1 MHKADIPELK
11 KKIDASSK
19 NVSDQA
25 SLERF
30 RTEYLGKNGVLTGF
44 LKGLKNAGPEERAF
58 LGGELNNIKSSLE
71 AFIELKTGELK
82 KEELNKKLSSGSAD
96 PTLPGI
102 NFPVGGI
109 HPLTAVLHEIIEI
122 FSKLGFV
129 CADGPEIETDYYNFE
144 ALNFPEEHPARD
156 THDTFYLDMA
166 DGKKDLILR
175 THTSPVQIRVM
186 KAHNPPLRI
195 LIPGRVFRHE
205 ATDATHSFVFNQ
217 VEGLVVDEKTNFEDL
232 KGNLTVFARKMF
244 GENLNT
250 RFRPS
255 FFPFT
260 EPSAEMDI
268 ECIFCAGKGCRI
280 CKFTTWLEIM
290 GAGMVHPSVLKAGGY
305 DSEKYTGYAFGMGVE
320 RIAILKYGV
329 NDMRLFFENDI
340 KFLRQF

>member
-1 MHKADIPELK
+1 VLFR
-11 KKIDASSK
+11 SK
-19 NVSDQA
+19 
-25 SLERF
+25 L
-30 RTEYLGKNGVLTGF
+30 TKNQV
-44 LKGLKNAGPEERAF
+44 
-58 LGGELNNIKSSLE
+58 
-71 AFIELKTGELK
+71 
-82 KEELNKKLSSGSAD
+82 D

-102 NFPVGGI
+102 SLPAGGI
-109 HPLTAVLHEIIEI
+109 HPLTLAMREVIDI

-144 ALNFPEEHPARD
+144 ALNFPEEHPAKD
-156 THDTFYLDMA
+156 THDTFYLNLN
-166 DGKKDLILR
+166 DGKKDYILR

-186 KAHNPPLRI
+186 KTHKPPLRI

-232 KGNLTVFARKMF
+232 KGNLNEFAHKMF
-244 GENLNT
+244 GESLNT

-268 ECIFCAGKGCRI
+268 QCIFCSGKGCRI
-280 CKFTTWLEIM
+280 CKFTGWLEIM
-290 GAGMVHPSVLKAGGY
+290 GAGMVHPNVLKSGGY

-329 NDMRLFFENDI
+329 NDMRLFYENDI
-340 KFLRQF
+340 KFLSQF